1 MNTVHDYL
9 DTLPQIGRVEWI
21 GLSPGRRQP
30 IVPVE
35 QALVRVGTGLDNDYH
50 ARGGKSHRQVTLIQF
65 EHLGVIASLA
75 GRDGVT
81 PDLLRRNIAVRGIN
95 LLALRERRFRIG
107 EAILE
112 GTGPCDPCSRMEE
125 NLGQGGLN
133 AMRGHGGITAR
144 VLVEGTIR
152 AGDAVEL
159 LLPDES
165 SAGLGEPPA

>member
-1 MNTVHDYL
+1 MQTVHDYL
-9 DTLPQIGRVEWI
+9 DTLPQVGRVEWI

-35 QALVRVGTGLDNDYH
+35 QALVRVGTGLEDDYH
-50 ARGGKSHRQVTLIQF
+50 ALGGQSHRQVTLIQF
-65 EHLGVIASLA
+65 EHLGVIASLV
-75 GRDGVT
+75 GRACVT
-81 PDLLRRNIAVRGIN
+81 PDLLRRNIAVQGIN

-112 GTGPCDPCSRMEE
+112 GTGPCDPCSRMED
-125 NLGQGGLN
+125 NLGPGGLN

-152 AGDAVEL
+152 AGDTVEL
-159 LLPDES
+159 LPLASREVQP
-165 SAGLGEPPA
+165 GEPPA